1 MFTPAIRAIESLH
14 YFRKL
19 TNAGLDREST
29 LTLLMTRVLAYD
41 AHDTLAT
48 DDFAVA
54 ANALH

>member
-1 MFTPAIRAIESLH
+1 
-14 YFRKL
+14 
-19 TNAGLDREST
+19 
-29 LTLLMTRVLAYD
+29 MTRVLAYD